1 MREYSDST
9 YGDSIADQYDEW
21 YRDVAFGGDLH
32 ATVSFLHEIAGQ
44 DAALELG
51 IGTGRVALP
60 LKAKGPAVQGID
72 ASSAMVERLRAKR
85 GGPDV
90 PVTIGSFADFDLGQ
104 QFRLVY
110 VVSNTFF
117 ALASQEEQ
125 VSCFE
130 AVARHLDA
138 RGAFVMEAFVPDLT
152 RYQRGQHVGAAR
164 VGLDD
169 VRLDVSTF
177 DPSDQVVN
185 SQHVVLSRGDVRLFP
200 VRIRFAWPSELDLM
214 ARLAGLQ
221 LKERWGDWDRT
232 AFRGDGAKH
241 VSVWERRSS

>member
-21 YRDVAFGGDLH
+21 YGDAFGGDLQT
-32 ATVSFLHEIAGQ
+32 TVSFLHEIAGQ

-60 LKAKGPAVQGID
+60 LSTKGSKVEGID

-90 PVTIGSFADFDLGQ
+90 PVTIGSFSDFDLGE

-110 VVSNTFF
+110 VVFNTFF

-138 RGAFVMEAFVPDLT
+138 RGAFVMEAFIPDLT
-152 RYQRGQHVGAAR
+152 RFQRGQHVGAAH

-177 DPSDQVVN
+177 DASDQVVS

-214 ARLAGLQ
+214 ARLAGMSLR
-221 LKERWGDWDRT
+221 ERWSDWSRAPFTSDST
-232 AFRGDGAKH
+232 TH
-241 VSVWERRSS
+241 VSVWEKPA